1 MSGTEN
7 EAKKG
12 IHWTVPEPLAIRE
25 ACMEDGTA
33 ILLRRHGNPDG
44 IRIVLS
50 HANGFAADTYYP
62 FWSLL
67 IGRFDIVV
75 FDFRNHGWN
84 SVGPVESHSVPMFV
98 RDITQV
104 NRKINHFFGKKP
116 TYGVFHSMSAQ
127 SAMIEASSGK
137 GSFEGLVLFDPFVCP
152 QGCDPHQK
160 ERLMKTMKSMV
171 GAARR
176 RRAAFESQ
184 ESFAN
189 RLSEATAFDLLRPG
203 VVELIARTTTRLA
216 ADSSSYVLRCPPE
229 YEARIA
235 EQGYRYAS
243 SVDVSKLSCPVKV
256 IGSDPVVPHS
266 YMPTVAMDEILALD
280 YDFIPDTTHF
290 LQLEQPEACV
300 SAMMKLKDRDGTLL
314 LAP

>member
-1 MSGTEN
+1 MSLPTSPQW
-7 EAKKG
+7 K
-12 IHWTVPEPLAIRE
+12 VPEPLAIHQ
-25 ACMEDGTA
+25 ANMDDGTT
-33 ILLRRHGNPDG
+33 ISIRRHGNPDG
-44 IRIVLS
+44 VRIVLS
-50 HANGFAADTYYP
+50 HANGLAADTYYP
-62 FWSLL
+62 FWTLL
-67 IGRFDIVV
+67 LKRFDLVV

-84 SVGPVESHSVPMFV
+84 AVGPLDSHSIAIFV

-104 NRKINHFFGKKP
+104 TRKIEHVFGKKP

-176 RRAAFESQ
+176 RRATFESQ
-184 ESFAN
+184 ESLAD
-189 RLSEATAFDLLRPG
+189 RLSKAPAFALLLPG
-203 VVELIARTTTRLA
+203 VVDLIAQTTTRFA

-243 SVDVSKLSCPVKV
+243 SVDVNKVSCPVKV

-266 YMPTVAMDEILALD
+266 YMPTVAMNEILALD